1 MVTYIKRN
9 LRILKI
15 KEDLCRILKVS
26 QAGFQ
31 LKKKNLRV
39 NMNPKRNRNIFSI
52 LMATGMS
59 AMLSAECSQSGHR
72 YHDAGIIYY
81 FDSSGK
87 KVDGNSIPA
96 MCVDNC
102 LKNSKPTIT
111 TRGDEQRKVYLYDGI
126 EVVTLMDGTII
137 TVTRK
142 D

>member
-1 MVTYIKRN
+1 MSDIKGKSSW
-9 LRILKI
+9 LSVEK
-15 KEDLCRILKVS
+15 KEPESKHEPQKKQEYFFDSYGNRYVS
-26 QAGFQ
+26 HA
-31 LKKKNLRV
+31 V
-39 NMNPKRNRNIFSI
+39 S
-52 LMATGMS
+52 GM
-59 AMLSAECSQSGHR
+59 QPSGNR